1 MKILITGTRCGIGNF
16 LARHFGAAG
25 HEVWGISRHPQ
36 VEFQRECADRKI
48 AFRYDCCDISDWTQ
62 MAAFRNRVAAAWP
75 HLDVLICCAGI
86 QGPIGPAMSL
96 DPLEWSASVR
106 TNLDGTFYT
115 IRACY
120 ELLRHASCRAKVICF
135 SGGGSSNT
143 RPNFTPYASAKTGLI
158 RLVENLAKEWTGQPI
173 DICAIAPGG
182 VNTRMTEE
190 VLALGPVIA
199 GEREYATAVKQK
211 QNGGASLPRVA
222 AMIEWIISPQGD
234 GISGRL
240 LSTPWDPWETLA
252 TRCQEL
258 EASDIYTLRRI
269 IPEDRG
275 KAWDGKG

>member
-1 MKILITGTRCGIGNF
+1 MTCLDYAMKILITGTRCGIGNF

-135 SGGGSSNT
+135 SGGGIKQHTSQLYALRLGQDRANSFGRESS
-143 RPNFTPYASAKTGLI
+143 
-158 RLVENLAKEWTGQPI
+158 Q
-173 DICAIAPGG
+173 
-182 VNTRMTEE
+182 RMDWPTH
-190 VLALGPVIA
+190 
-199 GEREYATAVKQK
+199 
-211 QNGGASLPRVA
+211 
-222 AMIEWIISPQGD
+222 
-234 GISGRL
+234 
-240 LSTPWDPWETLA
+240 
-252 TRCQEL
+252 
-258 EASDIYTLRRI
+258 
-269 IPEDRG
+269 
-275 KAWDGKG
+275 